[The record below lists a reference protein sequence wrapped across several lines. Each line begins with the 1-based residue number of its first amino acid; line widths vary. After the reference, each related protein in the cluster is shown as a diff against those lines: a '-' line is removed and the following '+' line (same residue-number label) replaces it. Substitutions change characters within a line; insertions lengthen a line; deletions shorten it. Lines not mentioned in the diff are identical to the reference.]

1 MIRRWLMRRAYNFGQ
16 WDFAKQHAQLL
27 LTKPNEIELARSV
40 YIRSCWNLN
49 LLDEVVELN
58 TKWDNDFEELAER
71 SKYKLA
77 KLERDKNNFTTKMQ
91 RLQGESPCPQ
101 QSEIQWNKDDMIS
114 NFFQEESRVWMAHPN
129 GWIYWDM
136 PATYSLE
143 NTHPDLLRLVA
154 EILLKPWEPS
164 AIEPFGGTRPL
175 GNNPSLAFSAG
186 TDSTAASLV
195 MPDHTILGYHR
206 RDFKSLIDHRNAE
219 RLIEHINCQRDNK
232 VVDIASNHELI
243 RTYRGLQIGF
253 STDFASGVHLIL
265 LADHYDIGAL
275 AFGTPLDNTWL
286 AKGRRFREFSETHYF
301 QYWSKRF
308 HSAGIELYFPI
319 AGISEAGAMKICE
332 KASIIEFM
340 NSCLRG
346 NGLQGCGKCWK
357 CFHKNGPLGRDFDF
371 NSKEI
376 QTFINKTPL
385 PTTTHALWALQRM
398 DIADQV
404 PHLGHLL
411 DIDFSWWA
419 SYYPPAKEILPSR
432 WKEETWERIAQY
444 LQPMSEPY
452 LLHEI
457 NHYNE

>member
-1 MIRRWLMRRAYNFGQ
+1 MIRRWLMRRAYNLGQ
-16 WDFAKQHAQLL
+16 WEIAKQHAKLL
-27 LTKPNEIELARSV
+27 LTKPNEMKLSRSV
-40 YIRSCWNLN
+40 YIRSCWHLN
-49 LLDEVVELN
+49 SFEEVVELN
-58 TKWDNDFEELAER
+58 GKWDNAFEELTER
-71 SKYKLA
+71 ARYQLA
-77 KLERDKNNFTTKMQ
+77 QLEGDKSIFTAKIQ
-91 RLQGESPCPQ
+91 RLHREAPRPKHSTIEWGDED
-101 QSEIQWNKDDMIS
+101 IIS

-154 EILLKPWEPS
+154 EILLKPWEAS
-164 AIEPFGGTRPL
+164 AIEPFERTRPL
-175 GNNPSLAFSAG
+175 GKNPSLAFSAG
-186 TDSTAASLV
+186 TDSSAASLV

-206 RDFKSLIDHRNAE
+206 RDFKSLVDHRNAD
-219 RLIEHINCQRDNK
+219 RLIDHINRQRDNK

-243 RTYRGLQIGF
+243 RTYHGLQIGF
-253 STDFASGVHLIL
+253 SSDFASGVHLIL

-286 AKGRRFREFSETHYF
+286 AKGRRFREFSETQYF

-332 KASIIEFM
+332 KSSIIEFM

-346 NGLQGCGKCWK
+346 NGLEGCGKCWK
-357 CFHKNGPLGRDFDF
+357 CFHKNGPLGRGFDF
-371 NSKEI
+371 NSAEI
-376 QTFINKTPL
+376 QTFINRTPL
-385 PTTTHALWALQRM
+385 PTATHALWALQRM
-398 DIADQV
+398 DLVDQV
-404 PHLGHLL
+404 PHLDHLL
-411 DIDFSWWA
+411 DIDFSWWT
-419 SYYPPAKEILPSR
+419 SYYPPAKEILPAR
-432 WKEETWERIAQY
+432 WKEETWNRIIQY
-444 LQPMSEPY
+444 LEPMAEPY